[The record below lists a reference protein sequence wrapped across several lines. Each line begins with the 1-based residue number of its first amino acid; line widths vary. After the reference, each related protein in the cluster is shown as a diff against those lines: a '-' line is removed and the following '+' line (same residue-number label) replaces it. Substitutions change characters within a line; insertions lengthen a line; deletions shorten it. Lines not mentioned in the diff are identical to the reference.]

1 MSTQE
6 QHFLS
11 LQEKKKMK
19 VNDIEVLKSLLE
31 KKNIILPSE
40 VSIER
45 DCILSSK
52 IEKLEREK

>member
-1 MSTQE
+1 VFYYS
-6 QHFLS
+6 
-11 LQEKKKMK
+11 KK

-31 KKNIILPSE
+31 KKNLILPSE
-40 VSIER
+40 VSTER